1 MGALVLNADCGKAYH
16 VRGVSH
22 RKLGHWKRAHR
33 DLSKGQQLDF
43 SEDSV
48 SVHQFVTK
56 KVGASGDSGKAT
68 ASRQKAAASE
78 AATAAP
84 VDRNAGGPRRTDL
97 RDGQAVRVGGL
108 LKAPQLNGKRGI
120 IKRVD
125 PKDSSRFEVEIRMER
140 GRGEIKSIKGEN
152 IMAVPAAQARYWTTE
167 ENQWQ
172 EDKRKREREERK

>member
-1 MGALVLNADCGKAYH
+1 MG
-16 VRGVSH
+16 
-22 RKLGHWKRAHR
+22 AHR

-56 KVGASGDSGKAT
+56 KVGASGDSGKAA
-68 ASRQKAAASE
+68 ASRQKAATQAKK
-78 AATAAP
+78 ATPAAP

-140 GRGEIKSIKGEN
+140 GRGEIKSIKGE
-152 IMAVPAAQARYWTTE
+152 
-167 ENQWQ
+167 
-172 EDKRKREREERK
+172 